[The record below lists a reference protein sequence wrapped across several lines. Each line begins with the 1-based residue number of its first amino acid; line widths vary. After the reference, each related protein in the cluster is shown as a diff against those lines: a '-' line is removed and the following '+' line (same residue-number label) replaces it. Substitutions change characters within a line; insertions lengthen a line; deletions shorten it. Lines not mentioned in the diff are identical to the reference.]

1 MIHKIDKL
9 MTAMSKYNN
18 RRDEL
23 NREPSTVDIFKD
35 ERLLFCS
42 SVVEKYLKEIT
53 FIDNKKKKKK
63 S

>member
-9 MTAMSKYNN
+9 MTAMSKYNS

-23 NREPSTVDIFKD
+23 NCEPSTVDIFKD

-42 SVVEKYLKEIT
+42 GVIEKYIKEISFVDT
-53 FIDNKKKKKK
+53 KKKKKK